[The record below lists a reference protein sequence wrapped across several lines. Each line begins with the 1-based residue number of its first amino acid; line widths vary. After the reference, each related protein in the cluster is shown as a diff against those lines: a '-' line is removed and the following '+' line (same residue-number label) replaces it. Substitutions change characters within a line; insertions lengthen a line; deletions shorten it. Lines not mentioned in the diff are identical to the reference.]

1 MIIKGGTVATPVPYK
16 EYVDARV
23 LTASDPNNDGNI
35 VLKYGASVEGGG
47 SGTGG
52 GDIIVTD
59 EQIANAVSNYMA
71 NNPVGGGVSSWNDL
85 TDKPFGED
93 GEATLTE
100 IFDIADVLGN
110 EDIESSTIGST
121 PYWSEDGPLDDGRK
135 IYTCGFYSPVEY
147 IKPDSE
153 YVVEI
158 NGIKYVTAVTIYTDE
173 TGSAYNLG
181 DEDGT
186 ADKYPF
192 YFIMFP
198 KNGNTT
204 AYTEIGFFGESAP
217 IDVKIYERSGVN
229 VKQLDEKYIPDTIAR
244 TADVQTMIDNAID
257 GVQEIGIV
265 GIRIEEV

>member
-1 MIIKGGTVATPVPYK
+1 MSKIFGIPVATPMRPGG
-16 EYVDARV
+16 
-23 LTASDPNNDGNI
+23 TCG
-35 VLKYGASVEGGG
+35 GA
-47 SGTGG
+47 
-52 GDIIVTD
+52 TD

-71 NNPVGGGVSSWNDL
+71 ENPIDVGVKTVNGVSPDKNGNVDVAGGETGGVTSWNDL

-121 PYWSEDGPLDDGRK
+121 PYWSEDGTLGDGRK

-229 VKQLDEKYIPDTIAR
+229 VKQLDEKYIPDSIAR
-244 TADVQTMIDNAID
+244 TADVQTMIDNAMD
-257 GVQEIGIV
+257 GVQEVGIV

>member
-1 MIIKGGTVATPVPYK
+1 MSKIFGIPVATPMRPGG
-16 EYVDARV
+16 
-23 LTASDPNNDGNI
+23 TCG
-35 VLKYGASVEGGG
+35 GA
-47 SGTGG
+47 
-52 GDIIVTD
+52 TD

-121 PYWSEDGPLDDGRK
+121 PYWSEDGTLDDGRK

-158 NGIKYVTAVTIYTDE
+158 NGIEYVTAVTIYTDE

-204 AYTEIGFFGESAP
+204 AYTEMGFIGESTP

-244 TADVQTMIDNAID
+244 TADVQTMINNSL
-257 GVQEIGIV
+257 GV
-265 GIRIEEV
+265 IENGTY